1 MVPIKE
7 LILDKLKACIPNKVT
22 YLKLKKQILD
32 HKQSDR
38 RDILMLG
45 HDLTLIYYNNSY
57 ELIYSGTEPLVKE
70 LMKELYK
77 KHTNE

>member
-1 MVPIKE
+1 
-7 LILDKLKACIPNKVT
+7 
-22 YLKLKKQILD
+22 
-32 HKQSDR
+32 
-38 RDILMLG
+38 MLG
-45 HDLTLIYYNNSY
+45 HDLTLIYHNNSY